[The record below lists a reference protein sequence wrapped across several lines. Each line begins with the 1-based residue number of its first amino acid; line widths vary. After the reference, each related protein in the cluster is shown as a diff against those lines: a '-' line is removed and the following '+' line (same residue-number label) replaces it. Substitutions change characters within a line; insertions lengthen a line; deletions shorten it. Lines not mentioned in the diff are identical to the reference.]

1 MFRNQFEF
9 DYFTFGILHF
19 GHLHLYLVITVDC
32 LVVYQ
37 PGLSLILWYLFGIKI
52 SWCNQIVLVV
62 PSSHTSSVKAG
73 QFNQFGEKDV
83 HSRRIGQSW

>member
-1 MFRNQFEF
+1 MENSINFQGERRRFVFGNQFEF

-37 PGLSLILWYLFGIKI
+37 PELSLILQYLFGIKI
-52 SWCNQIVLVV
+52 NWCNQIVLVG
-62 PSSHTSSVKAG
+62 PSSHKL
-73 QFNQFGEKDV
+73 
-83 HSRRIGQSW
+83 